1 MKKLA
6 ILSLLAISLYG
17 VSYASETEA
26 AVEETTSQEIPVQQ
40 TQNKKGFAGIN
51 YNRQDIEEPGRQVIV
66 NDHSAFNIN
75 INIFKK
81 GALFKD
87 SKKEEQSAQQ

>member
-6 ILSLLAISLYG
+6 MLSLLAISLCG
-17 VSYASETEA
+17 VSYASETEV

-87 SKKEEQSAQQ
+87 KKEEQSAQQ